1 MIGQLHVEI
10 YSSVLPYCR
19 IEDVRFQEG
28 ETCDAMW
35 ASTDKIREMMASG
48 EFLSEWFYP
57 YFEEMV
63 EKWGV
68 IVC

>member
-1 MIGQLHVEI
+1 MFEHNC
-10 YSSVLPYCR
+10 P

-35 ASTDKIREMMASG
+35 ASPDKIREMMAAD

-57 YFEEMV
+57 YFDEMV
-63 EKWGV
+63 EKWKAV
-68 IVC
+68 K